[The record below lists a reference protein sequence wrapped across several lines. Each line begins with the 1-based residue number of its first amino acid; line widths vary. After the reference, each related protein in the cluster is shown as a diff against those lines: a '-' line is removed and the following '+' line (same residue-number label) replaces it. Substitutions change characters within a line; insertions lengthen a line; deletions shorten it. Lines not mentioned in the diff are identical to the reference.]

1 MGEMRAK
8 IQNPEK
14 FENVCVAVA
23 GFKRL
28 LMALCKISSAYQ
40 QKAKPKEIRF

>member
-1 MGEMRAK
+1 MGEMRTK

-14 FENVCVAVA
+14 FENVCVA

-28 LMALCKISSAYQ
+28 LIALCKISSAYQ
-40 QKAKPKEIRF
+40 QKGKTERD